1 MRTKV
6 GQEGLPASLHRSA
19 DAEKTGG
26 RFLRVSR
33 LRARILMFVPG
44 CLTTVALL
52 SRALGLLTARI
63 ARVLHA
69 RGVVDL
75 DYADRSPPPASEAVA
90 ASAEAPSTNEAA
102 TARAT
107 MELLR
112 MDGPP
117 CSDWSQPSRCSCSAY
132 FWKIGFCNG
141 VFQTSFYRLVCAIAE
156 AGITPPHQ
164 KAHLFPFK
172 FPPQRLCRGRS
183 ARANLFRQR
192 GTRALF
198 EIGDTAVRPCVLAQN
213 GDASSSAECLL
224 SEVKRTVTRT
234 SRYVRL

>member
-156 AGITPPHQ
+156 AGITPPPS
-164 KAHLFPFK
+164 KGAPFPLQIPTTTALSWPK
-172 FPPQRLCRGRS
+172 RS
-183 ARANLFRQR
+183 RKPLSPAR
-192 GTRALF
+192 
-198 EIGDTAVRPCVLAQN
+198 D
-213 GDASSSAECLL
+213 
-224 SEVKRTVTRT
+224 
-234 SRYVRL
+234 SRSL